1 HVEGNQHENPNMM
14 FPQIIIG
21 AQYVETAGVAL
32 GIKKNGDEDRVAFAY
47 TGDGGTSQGDWYEG
61 VNFTSAYQAPAVFF
75 VQNNGWAI
83 SVPRKKQTAA
93 ETLA

>member
-1 HVEGNQHENPNMM
+1 
-14 FPQIIIG
+14 
-21 AQYVETAGVAL
+21 
-32 GIKKNGDEDRVAFAY
+32 AY

-93 ETLA
+93 ETVAQKAVAMGVPSVQVDGM